1 MWDILTWIDSSL
13 MAEEIRVSLWI
24 FPTLEIAHVAAI
36 AVVLGSIAR
45 VDLRLVGLVSRD
57 RAISD
62 ISHEMLP
69 WTWVG
74 FAFATIF
81 GVLLFVGQ
89 PVRYVEVAFFDAKII
104 LILLAGLN
112 MLVFEYLTR
121 TGIGMWDR
129 AAVPPI
135 QVRLAGGL
143 SLAFWISVAI
153 CGRLI
158 GFV

>member
-1 MWDILTWIDSSL
+1 MWDILTWIDNTA
-13 MAEEIRVSLWI
+13 MAEEIRISLWL

-45 VDLRLVGLVSRD
+45 VDLRLAGLVSRN
-57 RAISD
+57 RSITEISR
-62 ISHEMLP
+62 EMLP
-69 WTWVG
+69 WTWIG
-74 FAFATIF
+74 FAFATLF

-112 MLVFEYLTR
+112 MLAFEYLTR
-121 TGIGMWDR
+121 RGMGRWDR
-129 AAVPPI
+129 APTPPL

-143 SLAFWISVAI
+143 SLAFWISVAL

>member
-1 MWDILTWIDSSL
+1 MWDLLTWIDASPL
-13 MAEEIRVSLWI
+13 AEEIRISLWL

-36 AVVLGSIAR
+36 ALVLGSLAR
-45 VDLRLVGLVSRD
+45 VDLRLVGLTSRN
-57 RAISD
+57 RSITEISR
-62 ISHEMLP
+62 EMLP

-74 FAFATIF
+74 FVLATIF

-89 PVRYVEVAFFDAKII
+89 PIRYVEVAFFDAKLI

-112 MLVFEYLTR
+112 MLAFEYLTR
-121 TGIGMWDR
+121 RGVGRWDR
-129 AAVPPI
+129 APTPPL
-135 QVRLAGGL
+135 QVRLAGAL
-143 SLAFWISVAI
+143 SLAFWISVVI

>member
-1 MWDILTWIDSSL
+1 MWDLLTWIDATPL
-13 MAEEIRVSLWI
+13 AEEIRISLWL
-24 FPTLEIAHVAAI
+24 FPALEIAHVAAI
-36 AVVLGSIAR
+36 ALVLGSLAR
-45 VDLRLVGLVSRD
+45 VDLRLVGLASRN
-57 RAISD
+57 RSITEISR
-62 ISHEMLP
+62 EMLP

-74 FAFATIF
+74 FVLATIF

-89 PVRYVEVAFFDAKII
+89 PIRYVEVAFFDAKMI

-121 TGIGMWDR
+121 RGAGRWDR
-129 AAVPPI
+129 APTPPL
-135 QVRLAGGL
+135 QVRIAGAL
-143 SLAFWISVAI
+143 SLAFWISVVI

>member
-1 MWDILTWIDSSL
+1 MWDLLTWIDASPL
-13 MAEEIRVSLWI
+13 AEEIRVSLWL
-24 FPTLEIAHVAAI
+24 FPALEIAHVAAI
-36 AVVLGSIAR
+36 ALVLGSLAR
-45 VDLRLVGLVSRD
+45 VDLRLVGLTSRN
-57 RAISD
+57 RSITEISR
-62 ISHEMLP
+62 EMTP

-74 FAFATIF
+74 FVLATIF

-112 MLVFEYLTR
+112 MLAFEYLTR
-121 TGIGMWDR
+121 RGVDRWDR
-129 AAVPPI
+129 APTPPL
-135 QVRLAGGL
+135 QVRLAGAL